1 MIIKSI
7 EIKNFRQF
15 KGIQKIIFSTA
26 QDENITLIQGD
37 NTSGKT
43 TLLQAFLWC
52 LYGQANFKSK
62 DALINTVAA
71 YEMQNLRKDDEVKV
85 SIELSHHGVD
95 YIISRTLK
103 YMLKNGEIKPATI
116 NTVEMSYKET
126 DGQMKQIPSYE
137 IKQKIEEILPA
148 DLSTYFLYDTERFGN
163 ITTKS
168 DVTDAV
174 KGILGLTVL
183 EHTIDHIGKESSKT
197 TLLGKFYAS
206 LNLTGNNK
214 ASEALQKMQEAEE
227 KKEEIINRKKEKT
240 KELEHYL
247 MTKGQLEEKLRT
259 LEASARLQKER
270 DLKQKELSY
279 ENGFLIEQND
289 QFFKNFKANTFI
301 YLANPLMKKALI
313 ELQNADVD
321 DKGIKDMNAN
331 SIKDIIVR
339 GKCVCGTEVVEGN
352 VAHKHLLEEI
362 NFLPPESI
370 GNIIRNFKEKTEL
383 MLSSSQNYM
392 SNLEGS
398 YKNAMRRR
406 GKIAELEDEIDS
418 IKTELEGKDSVGKYQ
433 ENLTDTESK
442 IRQLENLLLNLEKQI
457 WEQDNIISSNKT
469 IHNNNVSTS
478 EKNKEILEYMAYA
491 TAIKEW
497 VEKRYKVR
505 ESDIRI
511 KLEEKVNEYFS
522 KIYHGKRK
530 VKVDEKYKV
539 TLITTSSDQDLITDE
554 SQGLETVKN
563 FAFISGLVDM
573 AKEKLQ
579 DDSNSS
585 EKDSEDYPL
594 ILDAPFS
601 NADER
606 HVENISKVL
615 PEVASQLVLI
625 VMAKDWNYAEK
636 AMGKKVGKRYFLDKK
651 SEVLTKIVEVN
662 N

>member
-1 MIIKSI
+1 M
-7 EIKNFRQF
+7 
-15 KGIQKIIFSTA
+15 FSTSI
-26 QDENITLIQGD
+26 DENITLIQGD

-43 TLLQAFLWC
+43 TLLQSFLWC

-62 DALINTVAA
+62 DALLNTIAA
-71 YEMQNLRKDDEVKV
+71 YEMCSSKKDEEVKV
-85 SIELSHHGVD
+85 SIELEHHGIE
-95 YIISRTLK
+95 YLISRTLK
-103 YMLKNGEIKPATI
+103 HTIKNNEVKPAVNSI
-116 NTVEMSYKET
+116 VEMSYKQF
-126 DGQMKQIPSYE
+126 DGQMQPIKPHE

-168 DVTDAV
+168 DVADAV

-183 EHTIDHIGKESSKT
+183 EHTIEHIGKESLKT
-197 TLLGKFYAS
+197 SLLGKLNAS
-206 LNLTGNNK
+206 LNLTGNNE
-214 ASEALQKMQEAEE
+214 ANLALQKMQEAEE
-227 KKEEIINRKKEKT
+227 KKEELINRKKVKN
-240 KELEHYL
+240 KELEHYI
-247 MTKGQLEEKLRT
+247 TAKGQIEDVLRG

-270 DLKQKELSY
+270 DTKQKELSY
-279 ENGFLIEQND
+279 EKNFLIENND

-313 ELQNADVD
+313 ELQSADVD

-331 SIKDIIVR
+331 SIRDIIVR
-339 GKCVCGTEVVEGN
+339 GKCVCGAEVTEGN
-352 VAHKHLLEEI
+352 ESHKHLLEEM

-392 SNLEGS
+392 SNLDVS
-398 YKNAMRRR
+398 YKNSRQRR
-406 GKIAELEDEIDS
+406 GKIAELEDEIDF
-418 IKTELEGKDSVGKYQ
+418 IKSELEGKDSVSKYQ
-433 ENLTDTESK
+433 ENLADTENK
-442 IRQLENLLLNLEKQI
+442 IHQLENMLLNIEKQI
-457 WEQDNIISSNKT
+457 WEQENIINSNKS

-478 EKNKEILEYMAYA
+478 AKNKEILEYMAYA
-491 TAIKEW
+491 TAIKTW
-497 VEKRYKVR
+497 VERRYKVR
-505 ESDIRI
+505 EGDIKV
-511 KLEEKVNEYFS
+511 KLEEKVNEYFT

-530 VKVDEKYKV
+530 VKVDDKYRV
-539 TLITTSSDQDLITDE
+539 TLITTSSDQELITDE

-573 AKEKLQ
+573 AKEKLK

-615 PEVASQLVLI
+615 PEVASQLILI

-636 AMGKKVGKRYFLDKK
+636 SMGKKVGKRYFLDKK
-651 SEVLTKIVEVN
+651 SEVLTEIAEV
-662 N
+662 